1 MLPFLLNFS
10 YLLLVLLDHQLLSI
24 MRLISQSLNDCG
36 NLSVTLFNRLV
47 TQFALKLLHLLL
59 LLSKEFIFPF
69 FLFNLC
75 LFFFILQFNLMS
87 SIGFLEF
94 LVKRPSVAYQLLLKL
109 HSL

>member
-10 YLLLVLLDHQLLSI
+10 YLLLVLLNNKFLSI
-24 MRLISQSLNDCG
+24 MCLIAQSLNNCSD
-36 NLSVTLFNRLV
+36 LSVALFNRLV
-47 TQFALKLLHLLL
+47 PQFSLKLLHLFL

-69 FLFNLC
+69 FLFNFC

-87 SIGFLEF
+87 SIGLLDF
-94 LVKRPSVAYQLLLKL
+94 LVECRSVAYQFRLKL